1 MRSDL
6 QQATHLLEHTGG
18 AVQEQAQ
25 LNHHLQEQMQQVG
38 GLQPHVDFVTYHKSR
53 VDLCRLGA
61 STRGPNLSMAD
72 Y

>member
-1 MRSDL
+1 MQQMRGDL

-38 GLQPHVDFVTYHKSR
+38 SLRQAPCSDT
-53 VDLCRLGA
+53 
-61 STRGPNLSMAD
+61 STL
-72 Y
+72 